1 MTIVAVDDEKI
12 ALEALSNAIREAA
25 PEEELHSFRWSE
37 DVLAFAEE
45 TRIDVAFL
53 DVEMAVTS
61 GVQLAQRLTLY
72 QPQINIIFATGFGQY
87 RDSAFDLHASGYL
100 MKPITAEDVQ
110 KEIDHGC
117 RCRPSATLM
126 FFWMAGL

>member
-25 PEEELHSFRWSE
+25 PKAELHSFRWSE

-61 GVQLAQRLTLY
+61 GVQLAQ
-72 QPQINIIFATGFGQY
+72 
-87 RDSAFDLHASGYL
+87 ASGSIGIQPL
-100 MKPITAEDVQ
+100 ISMPAAI
-110 KEIDHGC
+110 
-117 RCRPSATLM
+117 
-126 FFWMAGL
+126 